1 MKAVIIGAGEVG
13 YHIAKALSPK
23 NDVVIIEKDEEAA
36 KRADELDVLVIQGNG
51 ANAEILSRVLQNA
64 DLLVAV
70 TGIDEVNIVAC
81 MTAKLITKNK
91 NGWKDTKT
99 IARVS
104 NPDYIDSP
112 VTSRAQV
119 GVDLMICPEL
129 ALASEVAD
137 ILSSPSAIDAEMFAE
152 GKVKMTEF
160 AISPGSKLVGK
171 QMQDL
176 RLADSCIVSAVFRED
191 EIIIPHGDDLIKAN
205 DHMVVV
211 GKPEA
216 MEDLESVFGSEV
228 THRTRILLIGCGI
241 VGLYLAK
248 LIDREENADL
258 RIIEQSKS
266 RCIEVA
272 EILENALVLN
282 GDGTDVG
289 LLREENIEDMDVVV
303 AITDSDEKNL
313 LCALLAKQLGAK
325 KVIARADRS
334 DYLPL
339 FEMVGIDMAVS
350 PREATVN
357 EVLKLTMGKGIQTLT
372 TIEGERAEIIEY
384 TASDKSRIVGKPL
397 NKVKFPKGSL
407 INMVVR
413 GQETIIPRG
422 DFIISEGDRVVI
434 FSMAS
439 AASEVEKFFK

>member
-23 NDVVIIEKDEEAA
+23 NDVVIIEKDEDAI
-36 KRADELDVLVIQGNG
+36 RRVDELDVLVIEGNG
-51 ANAEILSRVLQNA
+51 ANADILSKVLQNA

-70 TGIDEVNIVAC
+70 TGVDEVNIVAC
-81 MTAKLITKNK
+81 MTTKLITKGK
-91 NGWKDTKT
+91 PGWKDTKT

-112 VTSRAQV
+112 VTSRSQV

-129 ALASEVAD
+129 SLASEIAD
-137 ILSSPSAIDAEMFAE
+137 VLSSPSAIDAEMFAE

-160 AISPGSKLVGK
+160 AISSESRLVGK
-171 QMQDL
+171 KIQDL
-176 RLADSCIVSAVFRED
+176 QLADCCIVSAVFRNK

-211 GKPEA
+211 GKPES
-216 MEDLESVFGSEV
+216 MEHLEAIFGSQMP
-228 THRTRILLIGCGI
+228 HRTRILLIGCGI
-241 VGLYLAK
+241 VGIYLAK
-248 LIDREENADL
+248 LIDKEENVDL
-258 RIIEQSKS
+258 RIIEHRKS

-272 EILENALVLN
+272 EMLENALVLN
-282 GDGTDVG
+282 GDGTDVS
-289 LLREENIEDMDVVV
+289 LLREENIEDMDVVIAV
-303 AITDSDEKNL
+303 TD
-313 LCALLAKQLGAK
+313 GAK

-339 FEMVGIDMAVS
+339 FEMVGIDIAVS

-372 TIEGERAEIIEY
+372 TIEGETAEIIEY
-384 TASDKSRIVGKPL
+384 TASERCRIVGKPL
-397 NKVKFPKGSL
+397 NKVKFPKGAL

-413 GQETIIPRG
+413 GKDTIIPRG
-422 DFIISEGDRVVI
+422 DFVINKGDRVVI

-439 AASEVEKFFK
+439 AVSEVEKIFR